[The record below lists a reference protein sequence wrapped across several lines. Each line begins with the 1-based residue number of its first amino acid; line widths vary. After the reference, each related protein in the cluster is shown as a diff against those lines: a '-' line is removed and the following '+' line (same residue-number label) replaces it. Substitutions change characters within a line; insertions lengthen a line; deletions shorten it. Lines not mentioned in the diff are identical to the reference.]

1 MSQIAPERIS
11 KADRIL
17 VLGVSGCGK
26 STATRRLACVIS
38 ARPFDFDDHVLWAP
52 ACDGAWTHRS
62 PAEQRQRARS
72 IATHRRWVLA
82 GSGSECADVLL
93 PRTDLIV
100 YLAYPHR
107 VTLSRLLRR
116 TLRRVLFQEEACNG
130 NRESLWR
137 LFTRDSIIGWW
148 WQTRNRSRTEI
159 PQYDA
164 DPAAPA
170 MVVVHHPRELNR
182 LAEVLAATSP
192 NEATMSDES

>member
-1 MSQIAPERIS
+1 MSRITPDRIS
-11 KADRIL
+11 TADRIL
-17 VLGVSGCGK
+17 VLGVSGSGK
-26 STATRRLACVIS
+26 STSTRRLACAIS

-62 PAEQRQRARS
+62 PAQQRQRAQN
-72 IATHRRWVLA
+72 IAAHHRWVLA
-82 GSGSECADVLL
+82 SLGSECADVLL

-116 TLRRVLFQEEACNG
+116 TLRRVLFKEKACNG

-148 WQTRNRSRTEI
+148 WQTRNKPQTEI

-164 DPAAPA
+164 DPVAPA
-170 MVVVHHPRELNR
+170 MVVLHHPRELNR
-182 LAEVLAATSP
+182 LAEALAATS
-192 NEATMSDES
+192 SDETTLSGES